1 MRRTCDIICCARRY
15 DLQLASVA
23 GSRFQGRL
31 VLLSPIGR
39 TIEFPV
45 LPDAL
50 LGPACAAGGGGD
62 TDG

>member
-1 MRRTCDIICCARRY
+1 MICCAAE
-15 DLQLASVA
+15 LQLASVA
-23 GSRFQGRL
+23 GSRFQSRL
-31 VLLSPIGR
+31 VPLSPIGH
-39 TIEFPV
+39 TIELPV